1 MLIGI
6 KITAAFDYMENGLV
20 IVVLFEEG
28 NNNYLI

>member
-6 KITAAFDYMENGLV
+6 KIIAAFDYMENGLV